1 MKDCYGADVNWKFVG
16 MLSQRN
22 EGGFDRPGAATYYAA
37 MNSPHTS
44 TELLSEMIGLIYEAA
59 ADLSLWP
66 QLLESMS
73 AYLEM
78 SLPDAE
84 GESQHLPRI
93 NLAEC
98 SLLNLLAPHFERANA
113 MHQQLAEVTE
123 ERNLLEKFM
132 NRLPL
137 GAAIIDACGNAVS
150 MNRTLISLLQGGG
163 QLRLVEGRL
172 VSAPAHVLELAV
184 EKILSGAAADE
195 VIRLGEAE
203 SSLSLWV
210 SRGGVPSSFDSRP
223 SRLMVFVASRTSH
236 ALSEPGLIA
245 LFGLTPAEARVTQKL
260 ALGYSVDESAELLAV
275 SKNTV
280 KTLVARVF
288 GKVGVKKQTELM
300 QAIYASPLWLQSDPK
315 QAADVPLAVNG
326 VQLARHESEERRMR
340 LSDGRGLSYSDS
352 GDAKGVP
359 VIFMHGIAG
368 SRHLRHPDDD
378 ILMRAGIRLI
388 IPERPGSGDSD
399 VQPDRRVSDWSQD
412 IAELADHLG
421 LKQFAVL
428 GYSAGTCY
436 ALAVAAA
443 MPQRVRAVHLVAAVP
458 PVTDL
463 EDMRA
468 YNPMFRMTLFVAR
481 FTPGLLPALMRVMV
495 KDIRKNVY
503 QHLEKMFSDAPVQ
516 DREVLANPR
525 LRANIAAGLRAS
537 VQHDEQEIAREVLLF
552 ARNWEVDLSKVNMPV
567 RIWYGENDP
576 LVGPAAAAKLITLLP
591 HAELTTVP
599 AAGHYL
605 LYSHWQD
612 ILRTIPAAI

>member
-16 MLSQRN
+16 MLSWRN
-22 EGGFDRPGAATYYAA
+22 DGGFDRPEAATYYAA
-37 MNSPHTS
+37 MTSPHTS

-73 AYLEM
+73 EYLEL

-84 GESQHLPRI
+84 SGRCVPQV
-93 NLAEC
+93 NQAER

-113 MHQQLAEVTE
+113 IHQQLAEVTE

-137 GAAIIDACGNAVS
+137 GAAIIDARCNAVS
-150 MNRTLISLLQGGG
+150 MNRTLISLLQTNA
-163 QLRLVEGRL
+163 QLKLVEGRL
-172 VSAPAHVLELAV
+172 VSVPAQALELAV

-195 VIRLGEAE
+195 TIRLGDAE
-203 SSLSLWV
+203 NGFSLWL
-210 SRGGVPSSFDSRP
+210 SRGGISVGSDAPP

-236 ALSEPGLIA
+236 ALSEPGLIT

-260 ALGYSVDESAELLAV
+260 ALGYTLDESAELLAV

-280 KTLVARVF
+280 KTLVSRVY

-300 QAIYASPLWLQSDPK
+300 QAVYASPLWLQADPRPT
-315 QAADVPLAVNG
+315 AEEPLSVHG
-326 VQLARHESEERRMR
+326 VQLVRHESEERRMR
-340 LSDGRGLSYSDS
+340 LSDGRGLAFSDS
-352 GDAKGVP
+352 GDASGHP

-378 ILMRAGIRLI
+378 VLMREGIRLI
-388 IPERPGSGDSD
+388 IPERPGSGDSEA
-399 VQPDRRVSDWSQD
+399 QPERRVTDWAQS

-421 LKQFAVL
+421 LQQFSVL
-428 GYSAGTCY
+428 GYSAGTSY

-443 MPQRVRAVHLVAAVP
+443 MPQRVRAVHLVAAVSP
-458 PVTDL
+458 LDDL
-463 EDMRA
+463 EDLRA
-468 YNPMFRMTLFVAR
+468 YNPVFRMTLFVAR
-481 FTPGLLPALMRVMV
+481 YTPGLLPALMRVMV

-503 QHLEKMFSDAPVQ
+503 QYLEKIFADAPAQ
-516 DREVLANPR
+516 DREVLAHPR

-537 VQHDEQEIAREVLLF
+537 VQHNEQEIAREVLLF
-552 ARNWEVDLSKVNMPV
+552 ARNWELDFSRINVPV

-576 LVGPAAAAKLITLLP
+576 MVAPYAAAKLVRLLP
-591 HAELTTVP
+591 HAELITVP
-599 AAGHYL
+599 SAGHYL

-612 ILRTIPAAI
+612 ILRSIRVSA